1 MTVYNLNYSKLES
14 LLDRSFS
21 PGTENAIIEAIK
33 SAGIVNPWSGKIGV
47 DVVDTSGAQT
57 LPSGVQILLDT
68 GANNDITVKTHG
80 ATLIAAGDGSVKVVD
95 KGPGGDTLVGGAG
108 SESLK
113 VTHGENVLIA
123 GSGENTLIGGAGH
136 DTLIGGGSSLLE
148 AGAGGSTLI
157 GGNFDQSSRGGSPR
171 GSRSWAR
178 TRTRRDDG
186 SHGSAQFGSGPTPS
200 DTLMGGQ
207 GSDLLQVSHGDNLLV
222 AGAGHDTIFGGDGHD
237 TILGGGPR
245 HDQHQ
250 LRQRIRAG
258 RRRLRRRQCRPAR
271 ERRDLRRPRDHDSDG
286 PDLEFNQ
293 ERGRA
298 YTGSQRSNS
307 AIIKSSPSAMS
318 RSTSPT
324 ATRRSCTDRRSQ
336 ARPGAR
342 VTPAPG
348 RVEGAGTSTSP
359 SFIERRTGD
368 RGLRFR

>member
-1 MTVYNLNYSKLES
+1 VAVYNLNYSKLES

-33 SAGIVNPWSGKIGV
+33 SAGIINPWSGKIGV

-95 KGPGGDTLVGGAG
+95 QGPGGDTLVGGAG

-157 GGNFDQSSRGGSPR
+157 GGNFDQSRSGGSPQGR
-171 GSRSWAR
+171 GLAR
-178 TRTRRDDG
+178 GHGHDGDGG
-186 SHGSAQFGSGPTPS
+186 SHGSGQFSSGPTPS
-200 DTLMGGQ
+200 DMLMGGQ

-237 TILGGGPR
+237 TILGGG
-245 HDQHQ
+245 HDTININYGNEFVQ
-250 LRQRIRAG
+250 G
-258 RRRLRRRQCRPAR
+258 GGG
-271 ERRDLRRPRDHDSDG
+271 SDVVNVG
-286 PDLEFNQ
+286 LHGNDVIYGGHATTVQ
-293 ERGRA
+293 
-298 YTGSQRSNS
+298 TDQTSSS
-307 AIIKSSPSAMS
+307 IKSEVNMH
-318 RSTSPT
+318 
-324 ATRRSCTDRRSQ
+324 
-336 ARPGAR
+336 G
-342 VTPAPG
+342 VTTIQFSNHQVLTVSNVTIDFADG
-348 RVEGAGTSTSP
+348 HKTIVH
-359 SFIERRTGD
+359 
-368 RGLRFR
+368 

>member
-1 MTVYNLNYSKLES
+1 MAVYNLNYSQLES

-33 SAGIVNPWSGKIGV
+33 SAGIINPWSGKIGV

-68 GANNDITVKTHG
+68 GANNDITVTTQG

-113 VTHGENVLIA
+113 ATYGENVLIA
-123 GSGENTLIGGAGH
+123 GRGENTLIGGAGH

-157 GGNFDQSSRGGSPR
+157 GGNFDQSSGGEDPHGRGLGR
-171 GSRSWAR
+171 GHEH
-178 TRTRRDDG
+178 DGDGG
-186 SHGSAQFGSGPTPS
+186 SHGSGQFSSGPTAS

-237 TILGGGPR
+237 TILGGG
-245 HDQHQ
+245 HDTININYGDEFVQ
-250 LRQRIRAG
+250 G
-258 RRRLRRRQCRPAR
+258 GGG
-271 ERRDLRRPRDHDSDG
+271 SDVVNVG
-286 PDLEFNQ
+286 LHGNDVIYGGHATTVQ
-293 ERGRA
+293 
-298 YTGSQRSNS
+298 TDQTSSS
-307 AIIKSSPSAMS
+307 IKSEV
-318 RSTSPT
+318 STH
-324 ATRRSCTDRRSQ
+324 
-336 ARPGAR
+336 G
-342 VTPAPG
+342 VTTIQFSNHQVLTVCNVTIDFADG
-348 RVEGAGTSTSP
+348 HKTVVH
-359 SFIERRTGD
+359 
-368 RGLRFR
+368 